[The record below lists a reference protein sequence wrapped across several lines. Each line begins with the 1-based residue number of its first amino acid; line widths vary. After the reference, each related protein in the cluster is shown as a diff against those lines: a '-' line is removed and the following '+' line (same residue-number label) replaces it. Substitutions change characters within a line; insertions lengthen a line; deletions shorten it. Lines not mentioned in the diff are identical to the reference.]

1 MEVIGVPIGE
11 ALGSFITWLSPSSIF
26 DVVEDH
32 CPLPCFTSQVG
43 PSHFFF
49 RMVFPCV
56 YFSTT
61 VCKWIPKST
70 GCGGLICDL
79 LLFYSIFPVQ
89 SRFNED
95 LFKKNT
101 PTSPT
106 NEAVHEYI
114 NEIVSTLGA
123 LQQNRTLREL
133 TFSGDVDDMTV
144 LASTLKV
151 NTTLQRIESQGDIF
165 TGHLELLF
173 QELLFFWPGEGRVRI
188 FPTQN
193 NRGQLRCRWV
203 PEFSDFCSLDLV
215 LEFDDFLLVGLYRGG
230 PTH

>member
-1 MEVIGVPIGE
+1 M
-11 ALGSFITWLSPSSIF
+11 SPSSIF

-32 CPLPCFTSQVG
+32 CPLPCEITG
-43 PSHFFF
+43 WPIAFFLG
-49 RMVFPCV
+49 RVFPCV

-61 VCKWIPKST
+61 VCNWIPKST
-70 GCGGLICDL
+70 
-79 LLFYSIFPVQ
+79 SIFPVQ

-95 LFKKNT
+95 LFKKKT

-114 NEIVSTLGA
+114 NDIVSTLGA

-151 NTTLQRIESQGDIF
+151 NTTLQRIESQGDVF

-173 QELLFFWPGEGRVRI
+173 QALFFLGGAGGGKSAHFSYSRQQGTTGAVGFQTSQIFVAWIWSFNLMMFLVRFGVSTVKNGRHL
-188 FPTQN
+188 
-193 NRGQLRCRWV
+193 RG
-203 PEFSDFCSLDLV
+203 LV
-215 LEFDDFLLVGLYRGG
+215 E
-230 PTH
+230 

>member
-1 MEVIGVPIGE
+1 MGSGGGYWSPIGE
-11 ALGSFITWLSPSSIF
+11 ALGSFIIWLSPSSIF

-32 CPLPCFTSQVG
+32 CLLPCEIAG
-43 PSHFFF
+43 WPSHFCFRKGFSIWFF
-49 RMVFPCV
+49 LPL
-56 YFSTT
+56 YASGSQ
-61 VCKWIPKST
+61 KALAA
-70 GCGGLICDL
+70 GGWFVIL

-95 LFKKNT
+95 FFKKNT

-106 NEAVHEYI
+106 NEALHEYI
-114 NEIVSTLGA
+114 NDIVSTLGA

-165 TGHLELLF
+165 PGHLELLF
-173 QELLFFWPGEGRVRI
+173 QELLFFFAGGREECA
-188 FPTQN
+188 F
-193 NRGQLRCRWV
+193 
-203 PEFSDFCSLDLV
+203 
-215 LEFDDFLLVGLYRGG
+215 FLPKTTGDNSGAVGFQTSQICVVWIWSFHRVAMVAI
-230 PTH
+230 

>member
-1 MEVIGVPIGE
+1 M
-11 ALGSFITWLSPSSIF
+11 
-26 DVVEDH
+26 
-32 CPLPCFTSQVG
+32 
-43 PSHFFF
+43 
-49 RMVFPCV
+49 R
-56 YFSTT
+56 
-61 VCKWIPKST
+61 
-70 GCGGLICDL
+70 GGDL
-79 LLFYSIFPVQ
+79 LLFYSIFRVQ

-151 NTTLQRIESQGDIF
+151 NTTLQRIESQGDVF
-165 TGHLELLF
+165 TGHSELLF
-173 QELLFFWPGEGRVRI
+173 QELFF
-188 FPTQN
+188 F
-193 NRGQLRCRWV
+193 
-203 PEFSDFCSLDLV
+203 
-215 LEFDDFLLVGLYRGG
+215 LVGGG
-230 PTH
+230 KSAHFSFPKQQGTTPVPLGSRLLRFL